1 MLTRLKPPKSAF
13 DSEGHGVVSTNY
25 IPILPR
31 PHKHVHL
38 CILSSA
44 ILKHDFIYF
53 GMHMHLVKI
62 LNYAGLV
69 ALALFGVLDG
79 LPVFPFIKSYFVL
92 HKIYII

>member
-1 MLTRLKPPKSAF
+1 
-13 DSEGHGVVSTNY
+13 
-25 IPILPR
+25 
-31 PHKHVHL
+31 
-38 CILSSA
+38 
-44 ILKHDFIYF
+44 
-53 GMHMHLVKI
+53 MHLVKI